1 MMDKSIPE
9 ITLNDGLTLPV
20 IGLGTYKLR
29 GTIYINIQYL
39 YNYELIGPFNI
50 DLFFMEEKKF
60 IKKGY
65 FIKVAS
71 FKN

>member
-29 GTIYINIQYL
+29 GTIYINI
-39 YNYELIGPFNI
+39 
-50 DLFFMEEKKF
+50 
-60 IKKGY
+60 
-65 FIKVAS
+65 
-71 FKN
+71 